1 MQCSFYYEK
10 RCSVIQRPPKWGHFL
25 WKLRFFLASVYKV
38 WRWKFWFH
46 VKIKWRWMLPY
57 SISLFEGK
65 KYVCLTSLCNFL
77 NCTKPDIGP
86 WNILSSILK
95 GLQAYGRFST
105 PDPGSGDYCAAQNL
119 HKIQV
124 GAKNSQALVFSVGLF
139 ISQPSALR
147 TSFFSLTS
155 QKSSHRGTLRH
166 L

>member
-1 MQCSFYYEK
+1 MK
-10 RCSVIQRPPKWGHFL
+10 RIRPARAIG
-25 WKLRFFLASVYKV
+25 LAV
-38 WRWKFWFH
+38 R
-46 VKIKWRWMLPY
+46 Y
-57 SISLFEGK
+57 SERLVAKQLGNKTFGTARHI
-65 KYVCLTSLCNFL
+65 T
-77 NCTKPDIGP
+77 TT
-86 WNILSSILK
+86 LK

-105 PDPGSGDYCAAQNL
+105 PDPGSGDQCAAQNL